1 MVRVLLV
8 DDSATARA
16 LVGAILRSD
25 AEIEV
30 VGEARDGAQGLELT
44 KRLRPNLVLM
54 DFQMPRLDGFEA
66 TRQIM
71 SEAPTPIVVM
81 SGTLDTRDVMVSMD
95 AMRAGALAVVAKPP
109 APQSPEFERECR
121 YLLSTIKAMA
131 QVRTVRRIASAQP
144 LTGGEP
150 LTARPRGA
158 ALTDKKRL
166 VALAASTGGPAALHR
181 VLTELPAS
189 FPVPIL
195 AVQHI
200 ALGFAEG
207 LAGWLDKACKLTVKV
222 AQHGE
227 ILQARTVYLS
237 PDNRHLGVGPGDTI
251 LISDGPPIG
260 GFRPSGNFLFE
271 SVARHVGA
279 AAVGLIMTGMGDD
292 GVAGLRQLRDAGGAV
307 LAQDEESSV
316 VFGMP
321 RAAIQAGLPDQV
333 VPLALIAARLTEFV

>member
-16 LVGAILRSD
+16 LLGAILRSD
-25 AEIEV
+25 RELEV
-30 VGEARDGAQGLELT
+30 VGEAKDGEQGLEMT

-66 TRQIM
+66 TRLIM

-121 YLLSTIKAMA
+121 YLLSTIKSMA
-131 QVRTVRRIASAQP
+131 QVRTVRRIASAGLP
-144 LTGGEP
+144 SGETP
-150 LTARPRGA
+150 IARPRA
-158 ALTDKKRL
+158 AVLGDKKRL
-166 VALAASTGGPAALHR
+166 VAMVASTGGPAALHR
-181 VLTELPAS
+181 ILTELPAT
-189 FPVPIL
+189 FPAPIL
-195 AVQHI
+195 VVQHI
-200 ALGFAEG
+200 ALGFADG

-227 ILQARTVYLS
+227 VLQPRTVYLS
-237 PDNRHLGVGPGDTI
+237 PDNRHLGVGAGDTVV
-251 LISDGPPIG
+251 ISDGPPIG
-260 GFRPSGNFLFE
+260 GFRPSGSFLFE
-271 SVARHVGA
+271 TVAKHVGS
-279 AAVGLIMTGMGDD
+279 AAVGLILTGMGDD
-292 GVAGLRQLRDAGGAV
+292 GVAGLRRLRDAGGLV
-307 LAQDEESSV
+307 IAQDEESSV

-333 VPLALIAARLTEFV
+333 VPLSLVSTRLNEVV

>member
-16 LVGAILRSD
+16 LLGAILRSD

-30 VGEARDGAQGLELT
+30 VGEAKDGEQGLELT

-54 DFQMPRLDGFEA
+54 DFQMPRVDGFEA

-121 YLLSTIKAMA
+121 YLLSTVKSMA
-131 QVRTVRRIASAQP
+131 QVRTVRRIASASP
-144 LTGGEP
+144 VGEP
-150 LTARPRGA
+150 IVARPRPA
-158 ALTDKKRL
+158 ALGDKKRL
-166 VALAASTGGPAALHR
+166 VALTASTGGPAALHR
-181 VLTELPAS
+181 ILTELPAT
-189 FPVPIL
+189 FPAPMLV
-195 AVQHI
+195 VQHI
-200 ALGFAEG
+200 ALGFADG
-207 LAGWLDKACKLTVKV
+207 LASWLDKACKLHVKV

-227 ILQARTVYLS
+227 TLQPRTVYLS
-237 PDNRHLGVGPGDTI
+237 PDNRHLGVGSNDVVI
-251 LISDGPPIG
+251 ISDAPPVG
-260 GFRPSGNFLFE
+260 GFRPSGSFLFE
-271 SVARHVGA
+271 SVAKHVGA
-279 AAVGLIMTGMGDD
+279 AAVGLILTGMGDD
-292 GVAGLRQLRDAGGAV
+292 GVSGLRHLRDAGGLV
-307 LAQDEESSV
+307 IAQDEESSI

-333 VPLALIAARLTEFV
+333 LPLSLISARLNELV

>member
-8 DDSATARA
+8 ADSATARA
-16 LVGAILRSD
+16 LVGSILRSD

-66 TRQIM
+66 TRMIM

-121 YLLSTIKAMA
+121 YLLSTLKAMA

-144 LTGGEP
+144 LTGGE
-150 LTARPRGA
+150 LATARPRTA

-166 VALAASTGGPAALHR
+166 VALAASTGGPA
-181 VLTELPAS
+181 
-189 FPVPIL
+189 
-195 AVQHI
+195 
-200 ALGFAEG
+200 
-207 LAGWLDKACKLTVKV
+207 
-222 AQHGE
+222 
-227 ILQARTVYLS
+227 
-237 PDNRHLGVGPGDTI
+237 
-251 LISDGPPIG
+251 
-260 GFRPSGNFLFE
+260 
-271 SVARHVGA
+271 
-279 AAVGLIMTGMGDD
+279 
-292 GVAGLRQLRDAGGAV
+292 
-307 LAQDEESSV
+307 
-316 VFGMP
+316 
-321 RAAIQAGLPDQV
+321 
-333 VPLALIAARLTEFV
+333 